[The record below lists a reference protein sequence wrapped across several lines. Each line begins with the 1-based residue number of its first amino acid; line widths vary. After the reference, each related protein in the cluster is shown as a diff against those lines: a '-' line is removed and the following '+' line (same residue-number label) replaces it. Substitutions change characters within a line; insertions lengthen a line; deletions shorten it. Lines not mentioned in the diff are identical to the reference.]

1 MPNNVLQYL
10 FFCMKYKP
18 AVHAL
23 IISPLFLLKMCMV
36 NNFHIIFYE
45 ITLFIRKL
53 RAKFLIY
60 HCNPYEF
67 SCIKNANI
75 SEKKEIPY
83 KNF

>member
-10 FFCMKYKP
+10 FFILYEIQTGSS
-18 AVHAL
+18 AL

-45 ITLFIRKL
+45 ITLFIRNL

-67 SCIKNANI
+67 SCI
-75 SEKKEIPY
+75 
-83 KNF
+83 